1 MNVKIDDIM
10 IDKPIV
16 TTPHTSVAHAKQ
28 LMRDHHISSL
38 PVVGPDGDA
47 VGILSASDLL
57 NDLPDEKP
65 VSQMMTR
72 QVYSVPRYDDAH
84 VAARIMRNHHIH
96 HLVVTHERRVVGVLS
111 AYDLLAFIED
121 HRFVGKNAFTPSTGR
136 TPRRV

>member
-47 VGILSASDLL
+47 VG
-57 NDLPDEKP
+57 
-65 VSQMMTR
+65 
-72 QVYSVPRYDDAH
+72 
-84 VAARIMRNHHIH
+84 
-96 HLVVTHERRVVGVLS
+96 VVGVPS